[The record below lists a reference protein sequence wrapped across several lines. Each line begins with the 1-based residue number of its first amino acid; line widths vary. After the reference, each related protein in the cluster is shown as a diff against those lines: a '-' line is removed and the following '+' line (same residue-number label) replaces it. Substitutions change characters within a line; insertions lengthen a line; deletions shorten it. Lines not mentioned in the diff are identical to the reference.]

1 MHRVWIGERM
11 GGVASGEGRGIVMRE
26 RGMEEWTKGGMAILE
41 YVETEEEGSG
51 GKRAVN
57 AVRASR

>member
-1 MHRVWIGERM
+1 M
-11 GGVASGEGRGIVMRE
+11 GEGK
-26 RGMEEWTKGGMAILE
+26 KGRMAILE

-57 AVRASR
+57 AVRAS